1 MNKEQAFRIIRNNL
15 DKSST
20 AKWRSVEKAIDY
32 LELEY
37 FVDKEF
43 DNTYYERLERFQSQM
58 EAVFNDFHGSL

>member
-1 MNKEQAFRIIRNNL
+1 VKVVHI
-15 DKSST
+15 
-20 AKWRSVEKAIDY
+20 EKAIDY

-43 DNTYYERLERFQSQM
+43 DNTYCKRLERFQSQM

>member
-32 LELEY
+32 LEFAYL
-37 FVDKEF
+37 VDKEF
-43 DNTYYERLERFQSQM
+43 DNAYCERLERFQGQM
-58 EAVFNDFHGSL
+58 EAVFNDFHASL

>member
-20 AKWRSVEKAIDY
+20 ANWRSVEKAIDY

-43 DNTYYERLERFQSQM
+43 DNTYCERLERFQSQM
-58 EAVFNDFHGSL
+58 EAVFNDFHGAL